1 MNERRFNFARRPFRD
16 DRPVFLAAGIAL
28 GIAAVLL
35 LANVRLYSGFQ
46 HEISGTAAQIEAL
59 EARRARAV
67 SEGDAARTALN
78 NYRVSSLARESQAL
92 LRLVGERRFSWTGL
106 MVALERALP
115 SEVRV
120 ARMTPVFDAAGDAS
134 MGLGLVGK
142 SPDSVV
148 RTLKAL
154 ASDPAFDRVEL
165 RTEAAAE
172 GGGEGHSFEISVGY
186 RGSFRR

>member
-35 LANVRLYSGFQ
+35 VANVRLYSGFQ

-59 EARRARAV
+59 EARRARAAR
-67 SEGDAARTALN
+67 EGDAARTALN

-106 MVALERALP
+106 MAALERALP

-120 ARMTPVFDAAGDAS
+120 SRMTPAFDAAGDAS

-142 SPDSVV
+142 SPESVV
-148 RTLKAL
+148 RTLRAL

-165 RTEAAAE
+165 RTEASAE